1 MDYIVYHIRS
11 CPVQA
16 HSLHERW
23 PDYNSSCFI
32 SITSLLKCV
41 SSIHTG
47 KKLVLVIPKAKHTKV
62 PIAAKQKT
70 EDDSG
75 CDSGD

>member
-1 MDYIVYHIRS
+1 VKRFLREVLGQWLEND
-11 CPVQA
+11 PQ
-16 HSLHERW
+16 L
-23 PDYNSSCFI
+23 D
-32 SITSLLKCV
+32 LLVEALIEIGNRRLAEKLE
-41 SSIHTG
+41 TAYDG